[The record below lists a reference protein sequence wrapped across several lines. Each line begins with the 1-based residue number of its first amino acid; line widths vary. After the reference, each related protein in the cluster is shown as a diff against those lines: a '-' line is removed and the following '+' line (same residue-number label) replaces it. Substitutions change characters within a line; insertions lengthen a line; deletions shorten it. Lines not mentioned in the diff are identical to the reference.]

1 MATIQLP
8 HDLKEF
14 LKLLNSHQTE
24 YLLIGGYA
32 VSYHGYPRTTFDMDI
47 WVATQRENAEKMVD
61 VLREFGFESDQLTV
75 DLFMKQNQ
83 IVRLGNPPFRIE
95 IMTTISGV
103 DFEDCYP
110 TRITDVID
118 GVDVE
123 IINLEHLKL
132 NKQASGRH
140 KDLEDL
146 EHL

>member
-1 MATIQLP
+1 
-8 HDLKEF
+8 
-14 LKLLNSHQTE
+14 
-24 YLLIGGYA
+24 
-32 VSYHGYPRTTFDMDI
+32 MDI
-47 WVATQRENAEKMVD
+47 WIAIQRENAEKMVH

-103 DFEDCYP
+103 SFEDCYP

-118 GVDVE
+118 GVEVQV
-123 IINLEHLKL
+123 INLEHLKL
-132 NKQASGRH
+132 NKRASGRY

-146 EHL
+146 QHL

>member
-1 MATIQLP
+1 M
-8 HDLKEF
+8 
-14 LKLLNSHQTE
+14 
-24 YLLIGGYA
+24 
-32 VSYHGYPRTTFDMDI
+32 DMDI
-47 WVATQRENAEKMVD
+47 WIAIQRENAEKMVD

-103 DFEDCYP
+103 NFEECYP
-110 TRITDVID
+110 ARITDVID
-118 GVDVE
+118 GIEVQ

-132 NKQASGRH
+132 NKEASGRF
-140 KDLEDL
+140 KDLDDL